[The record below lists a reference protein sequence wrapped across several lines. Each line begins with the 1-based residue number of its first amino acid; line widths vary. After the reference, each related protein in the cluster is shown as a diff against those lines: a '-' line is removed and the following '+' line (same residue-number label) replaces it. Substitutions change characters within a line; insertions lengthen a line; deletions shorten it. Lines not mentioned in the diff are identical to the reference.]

1 MSKEITITQQMA
13 NKLIKQGNE
22 SFDDFNYPVKAD
34 VSESGNNLYIVIY
47 PRVYTLSKDVCR
59 LAGITM

>member
-13 NKLIKQGNE
+13 NKLIKLGNK
-22 SFDDFNYPVKAD
+22 SFDDFNYPVRAD
-34 VSESGNNLYIVIY
+34 VSESGNNFYIVIY

-59 LAGITM
+59 AVGITI